1 MSVYLHHL
9 WLNKGNYLMYSIE
22 HDEWIFY
29 SRGNIEKKLEGTI
42 KEVLGFEA
50 NISVHTWGINLYL

>member
-1 MSVYLHHL
+1 
-9 WLNKGNYLMYSIE
+9 MYSIE